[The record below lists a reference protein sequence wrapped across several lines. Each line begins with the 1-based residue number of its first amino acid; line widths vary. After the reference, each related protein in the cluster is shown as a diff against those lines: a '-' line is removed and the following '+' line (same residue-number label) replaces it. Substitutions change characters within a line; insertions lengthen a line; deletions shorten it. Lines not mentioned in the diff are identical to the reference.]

1 MQRNACSV
9 SDDGNI
15 FQDLSAFDVP
25 LNAESRKQS
34 PGSKTFDIAFLAD
47 VIEAL
52 KSECLTFHKQ
62 CKSQYPVVGGSSWK
76 NIITS
81 LDQENRM
88 SLAHVLEQS
97 GVPTLFNTPRLCD
110 PGMLVSKNWS
120 LRNYIETRL
129 IDFKYTYNLGKNVK
143 TKNNQECYPRVV
155 LDFRPFVYKLILP
168 NPKANQSDDV
178 IYVTEWI
185 DVKDGVRKDLGYNPR
200 IALSKSELA
209 INTPRDTKTIFKEM
223 IKETMRMKFGS
234 KITNMRNISQNGTGM
249 NSNQYIESFIAFL
262 KKVDDIRFMEDL
274 GNKGNVQE
282 LKMTDDVLAVLY
294 YDMLHDSLF
303 SKNNLPFSVP
313 TTTKDMKGTTTAA
326 RKKEFQKIP
335 SKFRTGSK
343 TFTFKSKFKDEF
355 KKLEGNVTY
364 NGLVG
369 KTIVQT
375 SIKTNGPWLIL
386 KPAQGVIPAL
396 FKTLGDLSQ
405 YVYAAQYNTVVAT
418 GDRMGVGAGLYIN
431 AKGNR
436 KVKCMIE
443 DAATGFVIYSGF
455 STLNFRGRSSCNVK
469 LNNSQ
474 ACLRTTN
481 VNSKTVANRLREAAP
496 DQELLEKMIRNKPKL
511 PPGLRGLPNQW
522 ISSANATN
530 TTTANTIANSIIK
543 FKDYWSEDD
552 ANKLVKAYSRLKNKI
567 SNNSKR
573 AGIETVI
580 NSVLPEGSQLRST
593 REGGVRVVNNGSPIA
608 MNATQTPT
616 SKKRSRNNATPNQNR
631 NNATPTQNQA
641 SAMNVNLTPK
651 QNLQAYLNNAR
662 FTRLTPKNKNV
673 FLGLLNRDGSNLNKI
688 KKNAVELQRKR
699 ELNRYLNTKQL
710 TDRQK
715 TIIRNQ
721 ISKTSL
727 NNLVRMANNF
737 EKRRSRV

>member
-1 MQRNACSV
+1 MQQNACSV

-52 KSECLTFHKQ
+52 KSDCLTFHKQ

-168 NPKANQSDDV
+168 NPKANQLDDV

-185 DVKDGVRKDLGYNPR
+185 DVKGGVRKDLGYNPR
-200 IALSKSELA
+200 IALSKSKLD
-209 INTPRDTKTIFKEM
+209 IKTPHDTKTIFKEM
-223 IKETMRMKFGS
+223 IKEAMGMKFGS
-234 KITNMRNISQNGTGM
+234 KITNTRNISQNGTGM
-249 NSNQYIESFIAFL
+249 NSNQYIESFIEFL

-282 LKMTDDVLAVLY
+282 LKLTDDVLAVLY

-313 TTTKDMKGTTTAA
+313 TTIKDMKGATAA
-326 RKKEFQKIP
+326 ARTKEFQNIP
-335 SKFRTGSK
+335 PRFRTGNK

-355 KKLEGNVTY
+355 KRLTGAVTY

-375 SIKTNGPWLIL
+375 SIKKYGPWLIL
-386 KPAQGVIPAL
+386 KASPKRPVQDVIPAL

-455 STLNFRGRSSCNVK
+455 PTLNFRGRSSCNVR

-481 VNSKTVANRLREAAP
+481 VNPTTVANRLREAAP
-496 DQELLEKMIRNKPKL
+496 DQELLKKMIRNKPKL
-511 PPGLRGLPNQW
+511 PPGLKGLPNQW

-530 TTTANTIANSIIK
+530 TAAANTIANSIIK
-543 FKDYWSEDD
+543 FKNYWSEDD
-552 ANKLVKAYSRLKNKI
+552 AKKLVNAYSRLKNKI

-580 NSVLPEGSQLRST
+580 NSVLPEGRQLRST
-593 REGGVRVVNNGSPIA
+593 REGGVRVVNNGSLTSGKRPDNASNVKQSPNSRRSPPVASPGRRPGSAPARIRASPKSKTKSAIKQNQGRA
-608 MNATQTPT
+608 MNNNRQTQRTAARTPRTVARTPGTGAGTPSTAAQGTATRIPSPKTGSATRTPKT
-616 SKKRSRNNATPNQNR
+616 ATPGTVR
-631 NNATPTQNQA
+631 GPRTRPKT
-641 SAMNVNLTPK
+641 MGPTPK
-651 QNLQAYLNNAR
+651 
-662 FTRLTPKNKNV
+662 
-673 FLGLLNRDGSNLNKI
+673 
-688 KKNAVELQRKR
+688 
-699 ELNRYLNTKQL
+699 
-710 TDRQK
+710 
-715 TIIRNQ
+715 
-721 ISKTSL
+721 
-727 NNLVRMANNF
+727 
-737 EKRRSRV
+737 

>member
-1 MQRNACSV
+1 MQQNACSV

-52 KSECLTFHKQ
+52 KSECLTFYKQ

-168 NPKANQSDDV
+168 NPKANQPDDV

-185 DVKDGVRKDLGYNPR
+185 DVKGGVRKDLGYNPR
-200 IALSKSELA
+200 IALSKSELD
-209 INTPRDTKTIFKEM
+209 IKTPRDTKTIFKEM
-223 IKETMRMKFGS
+223 IKEAMGMKFGS
-234 KITNMRNISQNGTGM
+234 KITNTRNISQNGTGM
-249 NSNQYIESFIAFL
+249 NSNQYIESFIEFL

-282 LKMTDDVLAVLY
+282 LKLTDDVLAVLY

-313 TTTKDMKGTTTAA
+313 TTVKDMKGATAA
-326 RKKEFQKIP
+326 ARTKEFQNIP
-335 SKFRTGSK
+335 PRFRTGNK

-355 KKLEGNVTY
+355 KRLRENVTY
-364 NGLVG
+364 NELVG
-369 KTIVQT
+369 KTIVQK
-375 SIKTNGPWLIL
+375 SIRDYGPWLIL
-386 KPAQGVIPAL
+386 KPERGNVIPAL

-474 ACLRTTN
+474 ACLRTNN
-481 VNSKTVANRLREAAP
+481 VSSKTVANRLRAAAP
-496 DQELLEKMIRNKPKL
+496 DQELLRKMTRNKPKL

-522 ISSANATN
+522 ISSAIAANP
-530 TTTANTIANSIIK
+530 TTANTIANSIIK

-552 ANKLVKAYSRLKNKI
+552 ANKLVRAYSRLKEKI

-580 NSVLPEGSQLRST
+580 NSVLPEGRQLRST
-593 REGGVRVVNNGSPIA
+593 REGVRVVSGSP
-608 MNATQTPT
+608 
-616 SKKRSRNNATPNQNR
+616 SKKRSRNATPNQNR
-631 NNATPTQNQA
+631 NNATPNQTNNTT
-641 SAMNVNLTPK
+641 SNRNR
-651 QNLQAYLNNAR
+651 NRNNATPNR
-662 FTRLTPKNKNV
+662 NRNNRQTQRTAAGTQRTAAPRTATRTPRTVARTPRTAAPGTRASPK
-673 FLGLLNRDGSNLNKI
+673 
-688 KKNAVELQRKR
+688 
-699 ELNRYLNTKQL
+699 
-710 TDRQK
+710 
-715 TIIRNQ
+715 
-721 ISKTSL
+721 
-727 NNLVRMANNF
+727 
-737 EKRRSRV
+737 

>member
-52 KSECLTFHKQ
+52 KSDCLTFHKQ
-62 CKSQYPVVGGSSWK
+62 CKSQYPVVGGQQNDRQSSWK

-185 DVKDGVRKDLGYNPR
+185 DVKGGVRKDLGYNPR
-200 IALSKSELA
+200 IALSKSQLA
-209 INTPRDTKTIFKEM
+209 INTPRDTETIFKEM
-223 IKETMRMKFGS
+223 IKEAMGMKFGS

-249 NSNQYIESFIAFL
+249 NSNQYIKSFIAFL

-274 GNKGNVQE
+274 GNRGNVQE

-313 TTTKDMKGTTTAA
+313 TTTKDMKGATAA
-326 RKKEFQKIP
+326 ARTKEFQKIP

-343 TFTFKSKFKDEF
+343 TYTFKSKFKDEF
-355 KKLEGNVTY
+355 KRLAGNVTY

-375 SIKTNGPWLIL
+375 SIKKNGPWLIL
-386 KPAQGVIPAL
+386 KPAPDVIPAL

-455 STLNFRGRSSCNVK
+455 STLNFRGRSSCNVQ

-481 VNSKTVANRLREAAP
+481 VSSETVAKRLREAAP

-552 ANKLVKAYSRLKNKI
+552 ANKLVNAYSRLKNKI

-573 AGIETVI
+573 AGIKTVI
-580 NSVLPEGSQLRST
+580 NSILPEGNQILDT
-593 REGGVRVVNNGSPIA
+593 REGGVRVVSGSP
-608 MNATQTPT
+608 
-616 SKKRSRNNATPNQNR
+616 SKKRSRNNATPNQNPP
-631 NNATPTQNQA
+631 NNN
-641 SAMNVNLTPK
+641 MNVNQTSPTNQNMTPNK
-651 QNLQAYLNNAR
+651 NLRTFLNNTRR
-662 FTRLTPKNKNV
+662 FTRLTPNNKKV
-673 FLGLLNRDGSNLNKI
+673 FLGLLNSNGLNLNKI

-699 ELNRYLNTKQL
+699 ELNSYLNKKQL

-715 TIIRNQ
+715 NMIR
-721 ISKTSL
+721 SKIPTTSL

-737 EKRRSRV
+737 EKRGRT

>member
-1 MQRNACSV
+1 
-9 SDDGNI
+9 
-15 FQDLSAFDVP
+15 
-25 LNAESRKQS
+25 
-34 PGSKTFDIAFLAD
+34 LA
-47 VIEAL
+47 
-52 KSECLTFHKQ
+52 
-62 CKSQYPVVGGSSWK
+62 
-76 NIITS
+76 
-81 LDQENRM
+81 
-88 SLAHVLEQS
+88 
-97 GVPTLFNTPRLCD
+97 
-110 PGMLVSKNWS
+110 
-120 LRNYIETRL
+120 
-129 IDFKYTYNLGKNVK
+129 
-143 TKNNQECYPRVV
+143 
-155 LDFRPFVYKLILP
+155 
-168 NPKANQSDDV
+168 
-178 IYVTEWI
+178 
-185 DVKDGVRKDLGYNPR
+185 
-200 IALSKSELA
+200 
-209 INTPRDTKTIFKEM
+209 
-223 IKETMRMKFGS
+223 
-234 KITNMRNISQNGTGM
+234 
-249 NSNQYIESFIAFL
+249 
-262 KKVDDIRFMEDL
+262 
-274 GNKGNVQE
+274 
-282 LKMTDDVLAVLY
+282 
-294 YDMLHDSLF
+294 
-303 SKNNLPFSVP
+303 
-313 TTTKDMKGTTTAA
+313 
-326 RKKEFQKIP
+326 
-335 SKFRTGSK
+335 
-343 TFTFKSKFKDEF
+343 
-355 KKLEGNVTY
+355 GNVTY

-386 KPAQGVIPAL
+386 KPAQDVIPAL

-455 STLNFRGRSSCNVK
+455 STLNFRGRSSCNVQ

-496 DQELLEKMIRNKPKL
+496 DQALLQKMIRNKPKL

-552 ANKLVKAYSRLKNKI
+552 ANKLVNAYSRLKNKI

-580 NSVLPEGSQLRST
+580 NSVLPEGRQLRST

-616 SKKRSRNNATPNQNR
+616 SRKRSRNNANATPNQNM
-631 NNATPTQNQA
+631 TPNE
-641 SAMNVNLTPK
+641 NLRTF
-651 QNLQAYLNNAR
+651 LNNNRR
-662 FTRLTPKNKNV
+662 FTRLTPTNKNV
-673 FLGLLNRDGSNLNKI
+673 FLGLLNNNGSNLNKI

-699 ELNRYLNTKQL
+699 ELNSYLNKKQL

-715 TIIRNQ
+715 NMIR
-721 ISKTSL
+721 SKIPTTSL
-727 NNLVRMANNF
+727 TNLVRMANNI
-737 EKRRSRV
+737 EKRGRT

>member
-1 MQRNACSV
+1 MCSV

-25 LNAESRKQS
+25 LNAESIKQS

-62 CKSQYPVVGGSSWK
+62 CKSQYPVVGGTSWK

-110 PGMLVSKNWS
+110 PGMTVSKNWS

-185 DVKDGVRKDLGYNPR
+185 DVKGGVRKDLGYNPR
-200 IALSKSELA
+200 IALSESQLA
-209 INTPRDTKTIFKEM
+209 IKTPRDTETIFKEM
-223 IKETMRMKFGS
+223 IKEAMEMKFGS
-234 KITNMRNISQNGTGM
+234 KITNMRNISHNGTGM

-282 LKMTDDVLAVLY
+282 LKLTDDVLAVLY

-303 SKNNLPFSVP
+303 SKINLPFSVP
-313 TTTKDMKGTTTAA
+313 TTSKDMKGATV
-326 RKKEFQKIP
+326 KEKMGEFQKIP
-335 SKFRTGSK
+335 SKFRTTGSK
-343 TFTFKSKFKDEF
+343 TYTFKSKFKDEF
-355 KKLEGNVTY
+355 KKLAGNGTGNVTY
-364 NGLVG
+364 DGLVG

-386 KPAQGVIPAL
+386 KPKPGVIPAL

-418 GDRMGVGAGLYIN
+418 GDKMGVGAGLYIN

-455 STLNFRGRSSCNVK
+455 STLNFRGRSSCNVQ
-469 LNNSQ
+469 LNNSP
-474 ACLRTTN
+474 ACLRITN

-496 DQELLEKMIRNKPKL
+496 DQELLQKMIRNKPKS

-530 TTTANTIANSIIK
+530 IKAANTIANSIIK

-552 ANKLVKAYSRLKNKI
+552 ANKLVNAYSRLKNKI
-567 SNNSKR
+567 TNNLKR
-573 AGIETVI
+573 AGIKTVI
-580 NSVLPEGSQLRST
+580 NSILPEGNQILDT
-593 REGGVRVVNNGSPIA
+593 RESVRVVRGSP
-608 MNATQTPT
+608 
-616 SKKRSRNNATPNQNR
+616 SKKRSRNNATPNQTR
-631 NNATPTQNQA
+631 NNATPNQTRNN
-641 SAMNVNLTPK
+641 AMNVNQTPNK
-651 QNLQAYLNNAR
+651 NLRTFLNNAR
-662 FTRLTPKNKNV
+662 FTRLTPNNKKV
-673 FLGLLNRDGSNLNKI
+673 FLGLLNNNGSNLNKI

-699 ELNRYLNTKQL
+699 ELNSYLNTKQL
-710 TDRQK
+710 SDRQK
-715 TIIRNQ
+715 NIIRSK
-721 ISKTSL
+721 ISTTSL

-737 EKRRSRV
+737 GKGRSRV

>member
-1 MQRNACSV
+1 MQQNACSV

-52 KSECLTFHKQ
+52 KSDCLTFHKQ

-155 LDFRPFVYKLILP
+155 LDFRPFVYKLRLP

-223 IKETMRMKFGS
+223 IKETMRMEFGS
-234 KITNMRNISQNGTGM
+234 KITNKRNISQNGTGM
-249 NSNQYIESFIAFL
+249 NSNQYIESFIEFL
-262 KKVDDIRFMEDL
+262 KKVDDIRFMEDI

-282 LKMTDDVLAVLY
+282 LKLTDDVLAVLY

-303 SKNNLPFSVP
+303 SKNTLPFSVP
-313 TTTKDMKGTTTAA
+313 TTVKDMKGTTVAA
-326 RKKEFQKIP
+326 RKKEFQKISP
-335 SKFRTGSK
+335 KFRAGNK

-355 KKLEGNVTY
+355 KKLTGAVTY

-375 SIKTNGPWLIL
+375 SIKTYGPWLIL
-386 KPAQGVIPAL
+386 KPAQSNVIPAL

-455 STLNFRGRSSCNVK
+455 PTLNFRGRSSCNVR

-481 VNSKTVANRLREAAP
+481 VNPETVANRLRAAAP
-496 DQELLEKMIRNKPKL
+496 DQELLRKMTRNKPKL

-522 ISSANATN
+522 ISSANAAN

-552 ANKLVKAYSRLKNKI
+552 ANKLVRAYSRLKNKI

-573 AGIETVI
+573 AGIKTVI
-580 NSVLPEGSQLRST
+580 NSVLPEGNQILDT
-593 REGGVRVVNNGSPIA
+593 REGVRVVSGSP
-608 MNATQTPT
+608 
-616 SKKRSRNNATPNQNR
+616 SKNRSRNASNVKQSPNSKTKSAIKQNQGRAMNNNRQTQRTAARTPRTVARTPGTAAGTPSTAAPKTATPKT
-631 NNATPTQNQA
+631 ATPKTA
-641 SAMNVNLTPK
+641 TPK
-651 QNLQAYLNNAR
+651 TAAG
-662 FTRLTPKNKNV
+662 TPKT
-673 FLGLLNRDGSNLNKI
+673 
-688 KKNAVELQRKR
+688 A
-699 ELNRYLNTKQL
+699 TP
-710 TDRQK
+710 K
-715 TIIRNQ
+715 TAAGTRAR
-721 ISKTSL
+721 TGA
-727 NNLVRMANNF
+727 RT
-737 EKRRSRV
+737 

>member
-52 KSECLTFHKQ
+52 KSDCLTFHKQ
-62 CKSQYPVVGGSSWK
+62 CKSQYPVVGESSWK

-168 NPKANQSDDV
+168 NPKENQSDDV

-185 DVKDGVRKDLGYNPR
+185 DVKGGVRKDLGYNPR
-200 IALSKSELA
+200 IALSKSQLA

-223 IKETMRMKFGS
+223 IKEAMGMKFGS

-313 TTTKDMKGTTTAA
+313 TTTKDMKGATAA
-326 RKKEFQKIP
+326 ARTKEFQKIP
-335 SKFRTGSK
+335 SKFRTGNK

-355 KKLEGNVTY
+355 KKLAENVTY

-375 SIKTNGPWLIL
+375 SIKDNGPWLIL
-386 KPAQGVIPAL
+386 KPTLGVIPAL

-455 STLNFRGRSSCNVK
+455 PTLNFRGRSSCNVQ

-511 PPGLRGLPNQW
+511 PPGLKGLPNQW

-530 TTTANTIANSIIK
+530 TAAANTIANSIIK

-552 ANKLVKAYSRLKNKI
+552 AKKLINAYSRLKNKI

-573 AGIETVI
+573 AGIKTVI
-580 NSVLPEGSQLRST
+580 NSILPEGNQILDT
-593 REGGVRVVNNGSPIA
+593 REGVRVVSGSP
-608 MNATQTPT
+608 
-616 SKKRSRNNATPNQNR
+616 SKKRSR

-641 SAMNVNLTPK
+641 SAMNTNNRTKLSKFMNKLNRLTENNK
-651 QNLQAYLNNAR
+651 KTYLNQ
-662 FTRLTPKNKNV
+662 
-673 FLGLLNRDGSNLNKI
+673 LNTSGSTLNNI
-688 KKNAVELQRKR
+688 KNAAYDTHRIREFRTKLGKNINALSANQLANYEQKIRNDRSQGVLQRVFNNAKR
-699 ELNRYLNTKQL
+699 VAQRVYNNANQAAQRRGTK
-710 TDRQK
+710 
-715 TIIRNQ
+715 
-721 ISKTSL
+721 
-727 NNLVRMANNF
+727 
-737 EKRRSRV
+737 RSRQGP

>member
-1 MQRNACSV
+1 MARNACSV

-52 KSECLTFHKQ
+52 KSDCLTFHKQ

-143 TKNNQECYPRVV
+143 AKNNQECYPRVV
-155 LDFRPFVYKLILP
+155 LDFSPFEYKLILP

-185 DVKDGVRKDLGYNPR
+185 EVKGGVRKDLGYNPR

-223 IKETMRMKFGS
+223 IKETMRMEFGS
-234 KITNMRNISQNGTGM
+234 KITNKRNISQNGTGM
-249 NSNQYIESFIAFL
+249 NSNQYIESFIEFL

-282 LKMTDDVLAVLY
+282 LKLTDDVLAVLY

-313 TTTKDMKGTTTAA
+313 TTVKDMKGANAAA
-326 RKKEFQKIP
+326 RRTEFRKIP
-335 SKFRTGSK
+335 STFRTGNK

-355 KKLEGNVTY
+355 KRLTGNVTY

-369 KTIVQT
+369 KTIVQN
-375 SIKTNGPWLIL
+375 SIKKYGPWLIL

-455 STLNFRGRSSCNVK
+455 STLNFRGRSSCNVR
-469 LNNSQ
+469 LNNNQ

-481 VNSKTVANRLREAAP
+481 VSSKTVANRLREAAP
-496 DQELLEKMIRNKPKL
+496 DQELLQKMIRNKPKL
-511 PPGLRGLPNQW
+511 PPGLKGLPNQW

-543 FKDYWSEDD
+543 FKDYWGEDD
-552 ANKLVKAYSRLKNKI
+552 ANKLINAYSRLKNKI

-573 AGIETVI
+573 AGIKTVI
-580 NSVLPEGSQLRST
+580 NSILPEGSQILDT
-593 REGGVRVVNNGSPIA
+593 RGGVSVVSGSP
-608 MNATQTPT
+608 
-616 SKKRSRNNATPNQNR
+616 SKKRSRNNAMTVNRTPNN
-631 NNATPTQNQA
+631 QNQA
-641 SAMNVNLTPK
+641 SAMTVNRTPNNQNQANATNANLTPK

-662 FTRLTPKNKNV
+662 FTRLTPTNKNA
-673 FLGLLNRDGSNLNKI
+673 FLRLLNNNGSNLTKM

-699 ELNRYLNTKQL
+699 ELNSYLNTKQL
-710 TDRQK
+710 SDRQK
-715 TIIRNQ
+715 NVVRSK
-721 ISKTSL
+721 ISTTSL
-727 NNLVRMANNF
+727 NNLVRMANKL
-737 EKRRSRV
+737 EKRQRTG

>member
-52 KSECLTFHKQ
+52 KSDCLTFHKQ

-143 TKNNQECYPRVV
+143 TKTNQECYPRVV

-185 DVKDGVRKDLGYNPR
+185 DVKGGVRKDLGYNPR
-200 IALSKSELA
+200 IALSKRQLA
-209 INTPRDTKTIFKEM
+209 INTPHDTKTIFKEM
-223 IKETMRMKFGS
+223 IKEAMGMKFGS
-234 KITNMRNISQNGTGM
+234 KITNTRNISQNGTGM

-274 GNKGNVQE
+274 GKNGNVQE
-282 LKMTDDVLAVLY
+282 LKLTDDVLAVLY

-313 TTTKDMKGTTTAA
+313 TTTKDMKGATVTVRTNEF
-326 RKKEFQKIP
+326 RKKIP
-335 SKFRTGSK
+335 PKFRTGSK
-343 TFTFKSKFKDEF
+343 TYTFKSKFKDEF
-355 KKLEGNVTY
+355 KRLEGNVTY

-386 KPAQGVIPAL
+386 KPASLPGVIPAL

-455 STLNFRGRSSCNVK
+455 STLNFRGRSSCNVQ

-496 DQELLEKMIRNKPKL
+496 DQELLQKMIRNKPKL

-530 TTTANTIANSIIK
+530 TTTANTIVNSIIK

-552 ANKLVKAYSRLKNKI
+552 ANKLVNAYSRLKNKI
-567 SNNSKR
+567 STPKR

-580 NSVLPEGSQLRST
+580 NSVLPEGRKLRIT
-593 REGGVRVVNNGSPIA
+593 REGGVRVVNNGRPGNDS
-608 MNATQTPT
+608 NV
-616 SKKRSRNNATPNQNR
+616 KRS
-631 NNATPTQNQA
+631 PTNG
-641 SAMNVNLTPK
+641 MNVNRSSTNGVK
-651 QNLQAYLNNAR
+651 QNLRVYLSNTNK
-662 FTRLTPKNKNV
+662 FTRLTTINKNN
-673 FLGLLNRDGSNLNKI
+673 FLAQLNRNGSNLNMI
-688 KKNAVELQRKR
+688 KKSATNLQNRR
-699 ELNRYLNTKQL
+699 ELNAYLNTNQL
-710 TDRQK
+710 SDERK
-715 TIIRNQ
+715 NYI
-721 ISKTSL
+721 KSL
-727 NNLVRMANNF
+727 LPTTPLNTLKSMANNPRGT
-737 EKRRSRV
+737 KRQRT